1 MERWPKIIKGIKKRR
16 REEESIVHLFRFS
29 VLRQDIQDQLFYFFS
44 KKQVSYLPLSIL
56 SSLSLTQ
63 EEEVSVGVQSI
74 YKGNGFGMKCH
85 SDIFT
90 CEERERKRDMMSK
103 RSAIHSF
110 LPVNDPAMTGMSVMI
125 SFSSLL
131 KHHPITYFEPH
142 SYLLLLLYLLF
153 RRCSLSLYL
162 LFWSFIFYFFLSFFL
177 CRSSP
182 HYQNKTAIYY
192 IFTLWFFFL
201 LFFFMFPTL
210 PDVERRS
217 LIDWIGVKDDTDE
230 VINTQSIFGPINGF
244 YTFQF
249 YSSSLFS
256 ILRKRYKVRGNRTHR
271 KRERES
277 LP

>member
-29 VLRQDIQDQLFYFFS
+29 VLRQNIQDQLFYFFS

-162 LFWSFIFYFFLSFFL
+162 LFWSFIFYFFLSFCADPL
-177 CRSSP
+177 RTT
-182 HYQNKTAIYY
+182 KTRLQFI
-192 IFTLWFFFL
+192 TFL
-201 LFFFMFPTL
+201 LFDFFSYF
-210 PDVERRS
+210 
-217 LIDWIGVKDDTDE
+217 
-230 VINTQSIFGPINGF
+230 
-244 YTFQF
+244 
-249 YSSSLFS
+249 SSLCFLLCLM
-256 ILRKRYKVRGNRTHR
+256 LREEVWLTGLEWKTTLTK
-271 KRERES
+271 S
-277 LP
+277 